1 MADNVS
7 ITEGTGREIATD
19 NIGGVD
25 YPRVK
30 LSLGADGSA
39 TDVPLGTQTA
49 DVCIPVTLAS
59 DSYFL
64 HTATQAYAGT
74 DTGIPAMTVCETTPT
89 ALAADVGMYA
99 PLETD
104 LSGQLF
110 VTNYAIEKEED
121 AEHSS
126 GDKGVMA
133 LAVRKDTAAALA
145 DTTGD
150 YAPLEVDAPGRLYTN
165 SNLAANS
172 GVDIGDV
179 DVTSMPTGANASQV
193 QGTVAHD
200 SAAAQ
205 NPVQIGA
212 TAQNAEVAAVATGDV
227 ARLVTDLV
235 GKLIV
240 LPYANPENFVKGAT
254 AVITDTTRTAVI
266 AAQGA
271 GVKLYITQILVTNSD
286 ATVGT
291 VVNIEDDTTTIYSG
305 YAAAAGGGFSCTFPV
320 PLVITANKALNASCV
335 TTSSETR
342 VSASGYKGA

>member
-1 MADNVS
+1 MADNTTITAGVGTTIAADDVS
-7 ITEGTGREIATD
+7 
-19 NIGGVD
+19 GVL

-30 LSLGADGSA
+30 LVTGADGA
-39 TDVPLGTQTA
+39 ADGDLDLGQKA
-49 DVCIPVTLAS
+49 AASSLSVVLAS
-59 DSYFL
+59 D
-64 HTATQAYAGT
+64 
-74 DTGIPAMTVCETTPT
+74 
-89 ALAADVGMYA
+89 AD
-99 PLETD
+99 
-104 LSGQLF
+104 F
-110 VTNYAIEKEED
+110 VKAED
-121 AEHSS
+121 AGHSS
-126 GDKGVMA
+126 GDKGIM
-133 LAVRKDTAAALA
+133 LLTVRQDTAAALGGTDA
-145 DTTGD
+145 DYQPLITDANGKLHTSTTLAAGT
-150 YAPLEVDAPGRLYTN
+150 AAIGK
-165 SNLAANS
+165 LAANS

-179 DVTSMPTGANASQV
+179 DVTSIVMPTGANAAPV

-200 SAAAQ
+200 SAAAN
-205 NPVQIGA
+205 NPVLLGA
-212 TAQNAEVAAVATGDV
+212 KAVSSEPAAVANADV
-227 ARLVTDLV
+227 AMLLTDLV
-235 GKLIV
+235 GKLIT